1 MTDTSTHLIFNL
13 EIGKHK
19 PENIINTAAHC
30 PFCDR
35 SNLTDII
42 EKRGSIWL
50 VKNKYPVLEDT
61 LQTVIIETEY
71 CHSELSLYPK
81 KHLHNV
87 IAFGLEKWLE
97 MINSRQ
103 FVSVIFY
110 KNHGPYS
117 GGTIRHPHMQIVGLK
132 KLNCL
137 DHIRPESFA
146 GELISRQGGVEL
158 NLSTHPRMGFFE
170 FNVIL
175 EDLAH
180 QETLADYIQIGAH
193 YILNKFHHACKS
205 YNLFFYHW
213 HGKIVTKIIPRF
225 VTSPLFIGYSIPQV
239 ANHERRCQV
248 IQQIKD
254 SYF

>member
-1 MTDTSTHLIFNL
+1 MTDISTHLVFNL
-13 EIGKHK
+13 EIGQHK
-19 PENIINTAAHC
+19 PENIINTTACC

-42 EKRGSIWL
+42 EKRGPIWL
-50 VKNKYPVLEDT
+50 IKNKYPVLEHT
-61 LQTVIIETEY
+61 LQTVIIETED
-71 CHSELSLYPK
+71 CNSELSLYPK
-81 KHLHNV
+81 KHLHDV

-97 MINSRQ
+97 MIDSRQ
-103 FVSVIFY
+103 FESVIFY
-110 KNHGPYS
+110 KNHGPCS
-117 GGTIRHPHMQIVGLK
+117 GGTIRHPHMQIVGLE

-137 DHIRPESFA
+137 DHVQPESFS
-146 GELISRQGGVEL
+146 GEVISRRRAVEL

-175 EDLAH
+175 EDLAQ
-180 QETLADYIQIGAH
+180 QETLADFIQIAAH
-193 YILNKFHHACKS
+193 YILNKFHRACKS

-213 HGKIVTKIIPRF
+213 DGKIITKIIPRF

-239 ANHERRCQV
+239 ANRERRHEV
-248 IQQIKD
+248 IRQLQD